1 MLFCNSP
8 SCFSPLQFFIKPLS
22 VSSQKPGVHA
32 MQTILFSLQCQ
43 KSIQKGPQFSWPS
56 VIDLNTS
63 FTLATLQGLTHVDL
77 CSDVPLFIWQLLT
90 FKGSIVF
97 LQIAFNKNSLR
108 HSIPGLASFLMNER
122 DTWSVKGV
130 FMLLEKLCHLKSVPG
145 IEAVTRSF
153 TSHCSFF
160 IVCFRSLKNRPST

>member
-1 MLFCNSP
+1 MFFCNSP
-8 SCFSPLQFFIKPLS
+8 PCFSPLQFFIKPSLS
-22 VSSQKPGVHA
+22 KFTKAWGPCHA
-32 MQTILFSLQCQ
+32 TILFSLRCQ
-43 KSIQKGPQFSWPS
+43 KSLQKGFQFSWPS

-63 FTLATLQGLTHVDL
+63 FTLAALQGLTHTDL
-77 CSDVPLFIWQLLT
+77 SSHVPLFIWQLLT

-130 FMLLEKLCHLKSVPG
+130 FILLEKFCHLKAVPG